1 MDNRE
6 CELCNYLQYRGSHMN
21 ILSSFR
27 FTHIQGSINI
37 RYTYG
42 ADAGDYC
49 GKGGLIQCNRPI
61 KLNYCPECGAKI
73 GTWMKAVSV
82 DAS

>member
-1 MDNRE
+1 MDNNE
-6 CELCNYLQYRGSHMN
+6 CEFCNYLQYRGSHMN

-27 FTHIQGSINI
+27 FTNIQGSINI

-49 GKGGLIQCNRPI
+49 GKGTLQMILSGLM
-61 KLNYCPECGAKI
+61 LI
-73 GTWMKAVSV
+73 GWHKFGRRNA
-82 DAS
+82 